1 MAIGENNNPNFN
13 VQSPSTNQALVYD
26 STQQAFV
33 NANIQSG
40 SGITGASN
48 VGTGGGVF
56 KQLSGSDLQLRSI
69 VAGTNITITQ
79 NTDDITISSASSVTG
94 GANLGTGSGLFVD
107 INSGNIRLK
116 SLVGG
121 SGITLTDSSTETLV
135 SVDSSTL
142 NAATVGGLSSTV
154 FLQKADNLA
163 ALANVTLARTN
174 LSVYSKAET
183 DAKYQV
189 IAGDVTPD
197 ADNTRSIGSNSLRYA
212 DIYAVN
218 FHGVVTQ
225 AGTVSSIA
233 NHGINQ
239 LSDVNTSGIASDNVL
254 KWNGSAFVPAS
265 ASSLI
270 STAGFLQASDNLSD
284 LTNAATART
293 NLGVLSSTELNTN
306 FFKNST
312 DNSPDTD
319 NTRSLG
325 SNSLRFSDIYAVEFH
340 GNATTAGQVGSIAN
354 HNLNGLADVDTSG
367 SSSGHLLTY
376 NGSHWISSAS
386 SSPSSLAGLSDV
398 DIAGITN
405 GQVIKFNSSTNKF
418 EPGDASGSGA
428 TTFAGLTDTPTNFS
442 GAASKFVKVNGA
454 GNALEFVA
462 GSFLTDLTGQNTD
475 NLSEGSTNLYFTD
488 ARADARIGASSIN
501 ALSDVDTSGVS
512 TGQALIWNGSAWTP
526 SNTGSGD
533 ITAVV
538 AGTGLTGGA
547 TSGSATLAVNV
558 GTGASQIVQ
567 LDGTA
572 KLPAVDG
579 SQLTN
584 LPSTGS
590 TTFVGLTDTPANF
603 TGGADKFVKVNSAG
617 NALEYVADPGYLTS
631 VPAQSFASLTGKPTT
646 IAGYGI
652 TDSFSNSDFDTR
664 LATKTTTN
672 LSEGTNLYYTDAR
685 VDTHLN
691 QSNPTSGYV
700 LSWNGSDYAWVAQS
714 GGIALTDL
722 SVTTGAASGGGTLT
736 YNNGTGEFSFAPADL
751 SSYLTSISGQ
761 SLTTLSDVD
770 TVSAGDDGKVLY
782 YDHASTSFKW
792 TTSGGGGSGDI
803 TAVVAGTGLT
813 GGATSGSA
821 TLNVDVGTTA
831 SKIVQLDGSARLPA
845 VDGSQ
850 LTNLPGGSSN
860 FTGLSDTP
868 ANFTGQQG
876 KFVKVNSGAN
886 ALEFIADPG
895 YLTSVPAQSFASL
908 TGKPTTIAGYGIT
921 DAFDGAFGS
930 LSGKPTTIAGYGIT
944 DAFDGAFGS
953 LSGKPTTI
961 AGYGITDSF
970 SNSDFDTR
978 LATKSTTNLA
988 EGTNLYFTNT
998 RADARAD
1005 LRIAAASLYD
1015 LSNVYASSSPTD
1027 GQVLAWDNG
1036 NSRWAPSNTGAGDIT
1051 AVVAGT
1057 GLTGGA
1063 TSGSATLNVDVGT
1076 TASKILQLDGSAKIP
1091 AVDGS
1096 QLTNL
1101 SPTQL
1106 NASISA
1112 TEFGYLDGVTSS
1124 IQTQIDSKQATIT
1137 GGASSIASSNLT
1149 ATRALVSDGSGKV
1162 SVSATTSTELGYV
1175 SGVTSAIQTQLDAK
1189 VGLTSLSV
1197 TTGAASGGGTLSYN
1211 NGTGAFSFAP
1221 ADLSGYQTT
1230 AGLNGAIDTHLNQSN
1245 PTSGYVLSWNGSDY
1259 AWVAQSGGGGT
1270 PGGSSGQVQFNDSG
1284 SFGGDAGFTYNKA
1297 TDTVT
1302 AGAFTTTGSTP
1313 SISSASALGISTT
1326 GSNSNIELDPHGNG
1340 NVIFKG
1346 NATKGSGQFKLNCEN
1361 NSHGITIKGPPHSA
1375 GANYTLTLPNTDGN
1389 ADQVLK
1395 TDGSGNLDWVDQSS
1409 GGASAINDLS
1419 DVTITTPSSGQV
1431 LKYNGSAWV
1440 NGTDAGG
1447 IALTDLSV
1455 TTGSAS
1461 GGGTLTYNNGT
1472 GVFSFAPADLS
1483 SYLTSISLD
1492 SLSAGVLDT
1501 SADSIAFIDADDSNA
1516 SKKETVADFLTA
1528 IAGSGITVS
1537 GNQLTAS
1544 GGGGGGTTYEEF
1556 KINYSTSG
1564 QISTISDTS
1573 SGISGVNI
1581 DSAAG
1586 GDITATFT
1594 GYTTPPLSVIF
1605 YGYGH
1610 LSNVYNINTL
1620 GSTGTTLRQVPG
1632 GGSAGSPT
1640 AFGSFSTLKLK
1651 VSESET
1657 GASRGFG
1664 TSTHAW
1670 VRFVMGA

>member
-944 DAFDGAFGS
+944 D
-953 LSGKPTTI
+953 
-961 AGYGITDSF
+961 SF

>member
-13 VQSPSTNQALVYD
+13 IQSPSTNQALVYD

-664 LATKTTTN
+664 LATKSTTN

-944 DAFDGAFGS
+944 D
-953 LSGKPTTI
+953 
-961 AGYGITDSF
+961 SF

-1015 LSNVYASSSPTD
+1015 LSNVYDSSSPTD

-1221 ADLSGYQTT
+1221 ADLSSYQTT

>member
-13 VQSPSTNQALVYD
+13 IQSPSTNQALVYD

-944 DAFDGAFGS
+944 D
-953 LSGKPTTI
+953 
-961 AGYGITDSF
+961 SF

-1015 LSNVYASSSPTD
+1015 LSNVYDSSSPTD

-1221 ADLSGYQTT
+1221 ADLSSYQTT